1 MFKALGIA
9 MILFACFMFSY
20 LKADELKQ
28 KYHNLKQMKKA
39 LSMMKSEISFSAKEL
54 SETAG
59 EISESLLGDMKDFFK
74 AVSQNLSDNETLD
87 FDGVG
92 GSQRGICTNPFFK
105 PGCGQDHDRL
115 FPAGR
120 QKCPGKLK

>member
-74 AVSQNLSDNETLD
+74 AVSQNLSE
-87 FDGVG
+87 G

-120 QKCPGKLK
+120 QNVPGN